1 MLFVGKHKKG
11 NNYIGTSNDVSDVEN
26 PENSSKRKGK
36 HFKHILVNKPII
48 FKMIL
53 ELMVGEQNGDN
64 YEFSSTSSK
73 TSICLFVF
81 KVLAFSIIVL
91 N

>member
-48 FKMIL
+48 FK
-53 ELMVGEQNGDN
+53 
-64 YEFSSTSSK
+64 
-73 TSICLFVF
+73 
-81 KVLAFSIIVL
+81 
-91 N
+91 